1 MDTTILWFYQKEL
14 LLKQN
19 FLEEPITKTIKA
31 NFEDPNIQIPMVV
44 AAYRTPSMKT
54 RDARVLILSQQFE

>member
-14 LLKQN
+14 LLKQK
-19 FLEEPITKTIKA
+19 LLRRITKTIKA

-44 AAYRTPSMKT
+44 AATE
-54 RDARVLILSQQFE
+54 LHL

>member
-14 LLKQN
+14 LLKRKT

-44 AAYRTPSMKT
+44 ATE
-54 RDARVLILSQQFE
+54 LHL